1 MSLKLWAPATHS
13 SHVAFPPTKILHPT
27 VTTSKMLSSCLTETV
42 EKVVGMRE
50 REMVLNRKKVR
61 ERQGAKRQTRCD
73 FCLDLNR
80 AERKGVG
87 VRSRVCEEKKEGKQ
101 VGVNGVSF
109 FLFSNGKDCNET
121 RTFIAHVWGENG
133 LCRRVCDYLPAKPQS
148 LY

>member
-1 MSLKLWAPATHS
+1 
-13 SHVAFPPTKILHPT
+13 
-27 VTTSKMLSSCLTETV
+27 MLSSRLIETV
-42 EKVVGMRE
+42 EKVVRMREREGE

-61 ERQGAKRQTRCD
+61 EREGAKRQTRCD

-101 VGVNGVSF
+101 VGVNGVYF
-109 FLFSNGKDCNET
+109 FLFSNGNDCNET
-121 RTFIAHVWGENG
+121 RTFTAHVWGENG